1 MKLHNNIKFFTETIR
16 AASEHLEIKEEFV
29 EKDYWITLVL
39 NQLSKSKYADI
50 TVFKGGTSL
59 SKGFGLI
66 DRFSEDV
73 DLAIIDA
80 ETLSG
85 NKIKEII
92 RAVEKEATQ
101 GLEEINT
108 EGVTSKGSR
117 FRRSLF
123 TYKSIDSKN
132 KNNKLIVEVNSFANP
147 FPYEKMPVKSMAF
160 DFLMEANNA
169 AYIEEYDLQPFE
181 INILRKEQTLIEK
194 LVSLVRFSFADN
206 EVESIS
212 GKIRH
217 FYDLHFLKNDEQ
229 CSGFIESME
238 FKKQFDELLKHDKE
252 IFDEPEGWNTKNLID
267 SPLVKDFNNI
277 WGKIKSK
284 YEQELSGLAYRAIP
298 DEKVVA
304 RSFIEIMNLIK

>member
-229 CSGFIESME
+229 CSGFIESDE

-267 SPLVKDFNNI
+267 SPLVKDFNDI
-277 WGKIKSK
+277 WGEIKTK
-284 YEQELSGLAYRAIP
+284 YEQELSALAYRAIP